1 MYNFYIFYIEQFKV
15 LLYLKDVHG
24 DNIPTINC
32 TIIALQTRTITV
44 NLYSGTLLWVL
55 NGTETNMSY
64 GNTYTAEVLPGTSV
78 VFELKFNG
86 KTNVLYVQE
95 SSNEACIPNVIFS
108 WDEYRAEFI
117 MPDEDIS
124 CIVSSILEPT

>member
-1 MYNFYIFYIEQFKV
+1 M
-15 LLYLKDVHG
+15 
-24 DNIPTINC
+24 
-32 TIIALQTRTITV
+32 
-44 NLYSGTLLWVL
+44 LWVL
-55 NGTETNMSY
+55 NGTETTMSY

-86 KTNVLYVQE
+86 TTNVLYVQE
-95 SSNEACIPNVIFS
+95 SSNEACIPNVIYS

-124 CIVSSILEPT
+124 CIVSSIREPD